1 MSTDLSI
8 RPMNAHRSRR
18 SFARASIAASLLSEY
33 AGTAPPGAGG
43 AVPVVAAAP
52 RKRVMRL
59 LLPTRHASQ
68 ASHAAS
74 VAFRRFSSSV
84 AALPSRKKS

>member
-1 MSTDLSI
+1 
-8 RPMNAHRSRR
+8 
-18 SFARASIAASLLSEY
+18 
-33 AGTAPPGAGG
+33 
-43 AVPVVAAAP
+43 
-52 RKRVMRL
+52 MRL

-84 AALPSRKKS
+84 AALPSRMIGRSTQAHYPERNGGVFIINAPSAFPMVWRGVSAFFAKRVKDKISPRFFFL